1 MNALTIV
8 LTLLC
13 TSLMFLVPREYKL
26 AILFAATMLLTLVIL
41 PFKGITAMM
50 VITAGFIISEI
61 PNLRIHWR
69 RIRLSVMLP
78 YVLLVAASFL
88 IAVLTSPN
96 LHNVND
102 FGYFALSEVM
112 VKQFA
117 LIYGFLALRRKI
129 SLKPLLMVSFAALML
144 MTVLAYF
151 NYVSGS
157 SVLVDELAGD
167 IGLDYDFTHKARFRV
182 QATFLNPFDYGYMC
196 VLLAIL
202 HLYGYLQKMENTS
215 MFAIAQIC
223 CLFGAFTCNCRT
235 ILFCYAVCA
244 LVFAIAIHK
253 DRRQKLYIFLAAV
266 AIGVA
271 LFFAVPSARRLVLS
285 VLSIFDASSD
295 VGGSSLGMRLL
306 QLTTV
311 LYYMNEGTRY
321 LLFGH
326 GVHFFERDLGWENGS
341 VLATDSDLSGLEGI
355 YLNLLLERGVLGFA
369 IYIAMMVLVLV
380 FIIRHRKLGRLLYAL
395 GLTVFLLY
403 ILFSFM
409 TGELLS
415 FTPSFY
421 ILGYVIVV
429 QKRRYHFV
437 KKKRNSL
444 SSGSHVQ
451 VN

>member
-61 PNLRIHWR
+61 PCFRIHWR

-78 YVLLVAASFL
+78 YVVLVAVSFL
-88 IAVLTSPN
+88 LAVVTSPN
-96 LHNVND
+96 LHNLND
-102 FGYFALSEVM
+102 LGYFALSEVM

-117 LIYGFLALRRKI
+117 LIYGFLALRRKK

-157 SVLVDELAGD
+157 SVLVDELSGD

-202 HLYGYLQKMENTS
+202 HLYGYLQKMEDTN
-215 MFAIAQIC
+215 MFAIAQVC
-223 CLFGAFTCNCRT
+223 CLFGVFTCNCRT

-253 DRRQKLYIFLAAV
+253 DWRQKLYIFLVAV
-266 AIGVA
+266 AVVAA
-271 LFFAVPSARRLVLS
+271 LFFVIPSARKLVLS

-295 VGGSSLGMRLL
+295 VSGSSLGMRIL
-306 QLTTV
+306 QFTTV
-311 LYYMNEGTRY
+311 LFYMSEGVRY

-326 GVHFFERDLGWENGS
+326 GVHFFERDLGWGNGS
-341 VLATDSDLSGLEGI
+341 LLATDSDLSGLEGI

-369 IYIAMMVLVLV
+369 IYLAMMALVLV
-380 FIIRHRKLGRLLYAL
+380 FIIRHRKFGRLLYTL

-421 ILGYVIVV
+421 ILGYVIAV
-429 QKRRYHFV
+429 QTRRYHYV

-451 VN
+451 VH

>member
-117 LIYGFLALRRKI
+117 LIYGFLALRRKM

-244 LVFAIAIHK
+244 LVFAIAVHK

-311 LYYMNEGTRY
+311 LYYMSEGTRY

-403 ILFSFM
+403 ILFSFWAM
-409 TGELLS
+409 
-415 FTPSFY
+415 
-421 ILGYVIVV
+421 
-429 QKRRYHFV
+429 
-437 KKKRNSL
+437 
-444 SSGSHVQ
+444 
-451 VN
+451 